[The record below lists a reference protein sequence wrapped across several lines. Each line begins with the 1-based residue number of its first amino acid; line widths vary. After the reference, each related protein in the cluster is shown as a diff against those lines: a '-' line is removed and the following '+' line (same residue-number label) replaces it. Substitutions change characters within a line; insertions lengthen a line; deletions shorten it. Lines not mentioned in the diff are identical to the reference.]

1 MRTVGNARDFLTLG
15 NAVMG
20 PTSFAEFAVRHP
32 EQLAIEG
39 CEPVDL
45 DANPHLRADMMRV
58 NGQVNQDIMWILPSG
73 ELVEHWHVLLAN
85 GIPIG
90 HGDCCSIAATKRA
103 MLLAQGW
110 KPCTLLFAHVVVS
123 DLGYE
128 GQHHLVIVV
137 RTAAGD
143 LVLDNLS
150 PGQAPVWWARNYERW
165 VAVQSPYAPGQWCE
179 LERQAPWLGPQQGA
193 PGA

>member
-1 MRTVGNARDFLTLG
+1 MRTAANARDFLTLG

-39 CEPVDL
+39 CDPVDL
-45 DANPHLRADMMRV
+45 DAHPDLRADMMRV
-58 NGQVNQDIMWILPSG
+58 NGQVNQGIEWVAPTG
-73 ELVEHWHVLLAN
+73 QLVEPWNVLLVRGSPN
-85 GIPIG
+85 GR
-90 HGDCCSIAATKRA
+90 GDCCSIAATKRA
-103 MLLAQGW
+103 MLLARGW
-110 KPCTLLFAHVVVS
+110 KPGTVLFAHVMLS
-123 DLGYE
+123 DKGFE
-128 GQHHLVIVV
+128 GAHHMVLVI

-143 LVLDNLS
+143 LVLDNRS

-179 LERQAPWLGPQQGA
+179 LERPAPWLGPQQGM